1 MKLNLIN
8 LTFLIGILNISIIH
22 SQSDLKLVKKK
33 NGNTV
38 HFTMVDK
45 TPFESDCDRI
55 SENKER
61 TQCLEKSL
69 RDQILNLIDKD
80 YKYSGEM
87 YVWFTVN
94 KKGNVTDIATKGYP
108 SAPEF
113 ENDIKKAITEL
124 NLTKSTYRN
133 RKVNV
138 KCYTRVLPETIETK
152 K

>member
-1 MKLNLIN
+1 MKSNLIY
-8 LTFLIGILNISIIH
+8 LTFFIGLLNISIIH
-22 SQSDLKLVKKK
+22 AQSDLKLVKKK
-33 NGNTV
+33 GGNTV

-45 TPFESDCDRI
+45 IPFVSDCDGI
-55 SENKER
+55 LDDKER

-69 RDQILNLIDKD
+69 RDQILGLIEKEYD
-80 YKYSGEM
+80 YSGEM
-87 YVWFTVN
+87 YVWFTVD

-113 ENDIKKAITEL
+113 EKDIKRAVTEL

-133 RKVNV
+133 RKVDV
-138 KCYTRVLPETIETK
+138 RCYTRVLPEVIK